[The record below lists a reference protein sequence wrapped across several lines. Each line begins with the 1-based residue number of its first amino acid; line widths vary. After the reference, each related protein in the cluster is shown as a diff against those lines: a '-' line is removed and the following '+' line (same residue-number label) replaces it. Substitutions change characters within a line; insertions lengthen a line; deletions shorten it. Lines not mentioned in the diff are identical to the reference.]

1 MSRIQSKITQHKTKQ
16 PIFKKKDNQWRLLHN
31 NFKSA
36 KLKFMDIK
44 KKIFNERK
52 DQIETTKKNPNFKAE
67 NTMLKMPQ
75 FPHSY

>member
-1 MSRIQSKITQHKTKQ
+1 
-16 PIFKKKDNQWRLLHN
+16 
-31 NFKSA
+31 
-36 KLKFMDIK
+36 MDIK

-52 DQIETTKKNPNFKAE
+52 DQIETTKKNPNFKAG